1 MKPLTIALMLLL
13 AVTCVAGE
21 KLDVLKTTDGVS
33 YSNVR
38 LQRVERGR
46 AVLFHSSGIVK
57 LPLEQIPDDAREA
70 LGLPT
75 RADLGQAKRER
86 QEFEA
91 EQRKKGLVA
100 YGNEWITPAEKA
112 SREANDKAK
121 RISASKFERNVAY
134 KVLQA
139 LDDGLLCVRAE
150 FSRYLG
156 VTYTGDIFF
165 LYGIGNRVIADG
177 EEYRDDLYWTGTY
190 SYTTVQGIPKT
201 VNSYSVSRELA
212 LEIVKIKFG
221 LVETGPPAQDEES
234 AAVVAGGRPRPTAFG
249 TGFVITKEGHILTN
263 FHVVDGG
270 DKLVVKTKTQTFEAE
285 LIAKDEDNDL
295 AVIQVNARL
304 APVNFSPASN
314 PKLGATVFTVGYPM
328 PSLQGV
334 EPKVTKGV
342 VSSLRGLKDDI
353 RMLQI
358 DAAVQPGNSGGPL
371 SDGTGSV
378 VGVINARLN
387 DLGVLLETG
396 SLPQNVNYA
405 IKNTYVKAFLASI
418 PALTDKLLTGGNEE
432 RPFEDAV
439 EAVARSTVLIEVY

>member
-1 MKPLTIALMLLL
+1 MKPVTIALMLLL
-13 AVTCVAGE
+13 AATCVAGE
-21 KLDVLKTTDGVS
+21 KLDELKTTDGVS

-38 LQRVERGR
+38 LQCVERGR
-46 AVLFHSSGIVK
+46 AVLFHSSGIAKV
-57 LPLEQIPDDAREA
+57 PLEQIPDGARA
-70 LGLPT
+70 TLGLPT
-75 RADLGQAKRER
+75 RAEQDQAKRER
-86 QEFEA
+86 QEFES

-100 YGNEWITPAEKA
+100 YGNEWITPTEKA

-121 RISASKFERNVAY
+121 RIAASKFERNVAY

-150 FSRYLG
+150 FNRYLG

-177 EEYRDDLYWTGTY
+177 EQYRDDLYWTGTY

-201 VNSYSVSRELA
+201 VNSYSVSRDLA

-221 LVETGPPAQDEES
+221 LVEAASPSQDDEPATP
-234 AAVVAGGRPRPTAFG
+234 VAGERSKPRAFG
-249 TGFVITKEGHILTN
+249 TGFIITKEGYILTN

-270 DKLVVKTKTQTFEAE
+270 DKLVVKTKTETFDAK

-295 AVIQVNARL
+295 AVIQVNAQL
-304 APVNFSPASN
+304 VPVKFSAAAN

-328 PSLQGV
+328 PSRQGV

-371 SDGTGSV
+371 FDRTGNV

-405 IKNTYVKAFLASI
+405 IKNTYVKAFLSSV
-418 PALTDKLLTGGNEE
+418 PALTDKLVTAGNEE

-439 EAVARSTVLIEVY
+439 EAVAKSTVLIEVY